1 MMYMQV
7 TYLSATVYF
16 QHLFSAYIP
25 PSCIINGYLAF
36 IREVNAQLSLSHV
49 LFSSVE
55 VVVENWVPPPLSMR
69 PGQWLLALLQK
80 DLSAQGSNILNGAQ
94 ASQCWLWAAIVVYN
108 CMTAVGFTCPH
119 AEIVLVPGPHYAHK
133 LM

>member
-1 MMYMQV
+1 MYLLISWWIIQHIESTPNSADLHTMYMQV
-7 TYLSATVYF
+7 TYLNATVYF

-49 LFSSVE
+49 LLSSVE
-55 VVVENWVPPPLSMR
+55 VVVELWVPRPLSMR

-80 DLSAQGSNILNGAQ
+80 DLPAQGSNVLNGAQ
-94 ASQCWLWAAIVVYN
+94 ASQCWLA
-108 CMTAVGFTCPH
+108 GQQ
-119 AEIVLVPGPHYAHK
+119 
-133 LM
+133 